1 MTNLDYMYDTGSH
14 DLFRSTEEEDISTL
28 RDETQSAYALI
39 MISDATYHGSEDI
52 RLHVIGVGGY
62 LKYNMRRLPYL
73 FRSYLESFPSKRY
86 IDSGPTPYGEET

>member
-1 MTNLDYMYDTGSH
+1 MICLGVQKRKTSPLSAMR
-14 DLFRSTEEEDISTL
+14 LKST
-28 RDETQSAYALI
+28 YALI
-39 MISDATYHGSEDI
+39 MISEATYHGSEDK
-52 RLHVIGVGGY
+52 RLHVIGVGGH

>member
-1 MTNLDYMYDTGSH
+1 MTNLDYVYDTGSH

-28 RDETQSAYALI
+28 RDETQSTYA
-39 MISDATYHGSEDI
+39 
-52 RLHVIGVGGY
+52 
-62 LKYNMRRLPYL
+62 L